1 MRLGLIGSLAL
12 PLFLVA
18 CEKAPTAATPTGE
31 AVVVGQPAAAPS
43 AAPAP
48 SMPPPLPQ
56 NAQLPP
62 GHPPI
67 GGAGGGAPGAM
78 GGGHPPMGGGAGGAM
93 GGPHAGMAG
102 KGGNMGDSTAEQG
115 VELPLVLEGSGSLT
129 ELKTR
134 LAKVS
139 DASLHPALEEG
150 FRKVFTVARQARDNA
165 RATALL
171 EPLATHADKAVAALA
186 ERILGYVRINSG
198 FDAEGAKVRY
208 LKALEL
214 DPEYGEAHYALAFT
228 LAISDLGKGKEHF
241 ERAMA
246 LGVPD
251 TRGLRAQFYRE

>member
-1 MRLGLIGSLAL
+1 MRLGLIAL
-12 PLFLVA
+12 TLTFIA

-31 AVVVGQPAAAPS
+31 AVVVGTPAATPS
-43 AAPAP
+43 PAPAP
-48 SMPPPLPQ
+48 TMPQ

-67 GGAGGGAPGAM
+67 GGAGGGA
-78 GGGHPPMGGGAGGAM
+78 GGGAHPPMGGGGR
-93 GGPHAGMAG
+93 PMAG
-102 KGGNMGDSTAEQG
+102 AGNMGDSTAEQG
-115 VELPLVLEGSGSLT
+115 VEMPLVLEGSGSVT

-139 DASLHPALEEG
+139 DAALHPALEEG
-150 FRKVFTVARQARDNA
+150 FRKVFTVQRQARDNA

-171 EPLATHADKAVAALA
+171 EPLATNPDKAVAAFA
-186 ERILGYVRINSG
+186 ERILGYVRINTG
-198 FDAEGAKVRY
+198 FDSEGAKTRY

-214 DPEYGEAHYALAFT
+214 DPDYGEAHYALAFT

-251 TRGLRAQFYRE
+251 TRGLRAQFYRD

>member
-1 MRLGLIGSLAL
+1 MRLGLIGFIAL
-12 PLFLVA
+12 PFTLLA

-43 AAPAP
+43 AAPAAP
-48 SMPPPLPQ
+48 SMPPPIPQ

-67 GGAGGGAPGAM
+67 GGAGAAGGSM
-78 GGGHPPMGGGAGGAM
+78 GSGHPPMGGAM
-93 GGPHAGMAG
+93 GGAHAGMAG
-102 KGGNMGDSTAEQG
+102 KAAGNMGDSAAEQG

-139 DASLHPALEEG
+139 DATLHPALEEG
-150 FRKVFTVARQARDNA
+150 FRKVFTVQRQARDNA

-171 EPLATHADKAVAALA
+171 EPLATNADKAVAAFA

-198 FDAEGAKVRY
+198 FDAEGAKTRY

-251 TRGLRAQFYRE
+251 TRGLRGQFYRE

>member
-1 MRLGLIGSLAL
+1 MRLGLIGFIAL
-12 PLFLVA
+12 PFTLMA

-31 AVVVGQPAAAPS
+31 AVVVGQAAAAPS

-48 SMPPPLPQ
+48 SMPPPIPQ

-67 GGAGGGAPGAM
+67 GGGGGGAA
-78 GGGHPPMGGGAGGAM
+78 PMGGAM

-102 KGGNMGDSTAEQG
+102 GKAAGNMGDSTAEQG

-134 LAKVS
+134 LAKIS
-139 DASLHPALEEG
+139 DATLHPALEEG
-150 FRKVFTVARQARDNA
+150 FRKVFTVQRQARDNA

-171 EPLATHADKAVAALA
+171 EPLATNTDKAVAAFA

-198 FDAEGAKVRY
+198 FDAEGAKTRY
-208 LKALEL
+208 MKALEL

>member
-1 MRLGLIGSLAL
+1 MRLGLIGFIAL
-12 PLFLVA
+12 PFTLLA

-43 AAPAP
+43 PAPAP
-48 SMPPPLPQ
+48 SMPPPIPQ

-67 GGAGGGAPGAM
+67 GGGAGAAAPGM
-78 GGGHPPMGGGAGGAM
+78 VPGHPPMGGA
-93 GGPHAGMAG
+93 MAG
-102 KGGNMGDSTAEQG
+102 KAAGNMGDSTAEQG

-139 DASLHPALEEG
+139 DAALHPPLEEG
-150 FRKVFTVARQARDNA
+150 FRKVFTVQRQARDNA

-171 EPLATHADKAVAALA
+171 EPLAAHADKAVAAFA

-198 FDAEGAKVRY
+198 FDAEGAKTRY

>member
-1 MRLGLIGSLAL
+1 MRLGPLGIIAL
-12 PLFLVA
+12 PFILLA

-31 AVVVGQPAAAPS
+31 AVVVGQPAASPS

-48 SMPPPLPQ
+48 SMPPPIPQ

-67 GGAGGGAPGAM
+67 GGGAGGGSM
-78 GGGHPPMGGGAGGAM
+78 GSAHPPMGGAM
-93 GGPHAGMAG
+93 GGAHAGMAG
-102 KGGNMGDSTAEQG
+102 KAAGNMGDSTAEQG

-139 DASLHPALEEG
+139 DATLHPALEEG
-150 FRKVFTVARQARDNA
+150 FRKVFTVQRQARDNA

-171 EPLATHADKAVAALA
+171 EPLATNADKAVASLA

-198 FDAEGAKVRY
+198 FDAEGAKTRY